1 MGLGGGGGGSGGGG
15 GGSGGGRGGAVQR
28 RGSGC
33 GQRQQQQRR
42 SETPTPQQLRE
53 WFSQRGASGGSV
65 RCPYVIRTG
74 DQAGQTCG
82 KVHTQ
87 HRCFSR
93 HDDAWR
99 SEFGDEAERP
109 RRAELLRSGVD
120 IFALDYDDI
129 LATMYALSVSA
140 QGDCYLYVPLDPG
153 IEAAT
158 LGASES
164 ALLGIAPADALHTFT
179 LDSSASRC
187 FFRDS
192 TTLNPLPAPIPVSLA
207 YPTGGPVL
215 AHSSTVIPFPAN
227 SSDSLSC
234 LHLPSFSTNLVAAYA
249 QVSASRPVAAPCPCR
264 LLSHQT
270 LLWHHRLGHPSLP
283 RLRGMHSRLLLNLW
297 PRVSLLETSP
307 TLRWMGKVGDA
318 LVFWVLG
325 SRAFVRNTYVDKLSS
340 RTIPC
345 VFLGFPPDAPGRQ
358 FYHPT
363 SHRVLPSQ
371 VVTFD
376 ESVPFCRLIP
386 YRTAPLPPPP
396 LFLARGPPPVDPLP
410 PQGPAPSGVSQVDPL
425 PGTVPD
431 EVAVDSSAARGVASG
446 GATCGGAE
454 PASAEPGGAEPEGA
468 EPGGAEPEG
477 AEPRGAK
484 SEGAESGGAEPG
496 GTKPGVTEHE
506 GAGPGGA
513 ESGDAEPR
521 GTASGDAKA
530 RGFAAGGTGAGG
542 AGVTSGAGGTG
553 GLGAVGPGGGRTRGT
568 VAAGAGVVGGN
579 GARDLGAGNTSS
591 GGAGA
596 GGPGAGG
603 TGVGGSG
610 ARGAGGGG
618 PGAGGTGAGDPGA
631 GDTGTGGA
639 GAGGAGAGR
648 AGTGIGDPRAAGAGA
663 RGAGASGTGAGGTVR
678 RRPFFP
684 DSPLPAPS
692 PYAEQTDSPS
702 EHCEPASRPAS
713 PVCVVRIGH
722 HVPRPRTPPV
732 PGTHVM
738 ALRPSFVPLPVPLP
752 SPPVSSLPGVPDPKS
767 DLARATIP
775 TVPRLLSSII
785 TDPSF
790 ESTVASALVAELVDF
805 AAACR
810 LDYAT
815 SLVAE
820 SESDCPPSIGGE
832 CALGMDVLED
842 GQQDFECLAAA
853 VPHLV
858 AMLLA
863 RKGDLDTLDIPN
875 SRSYAKAITGPYSS

>member
-1 MGLGGGGGGSGGGG
+1 MGVRVVG
-15 GGSGGGRGGAVQR
+15 
-28 RGSGC
+28 
-33 GQRQQQQRR
+33 
-42 SETPTPQQLRE
+42 ETPTPQQLRE

-74 DQAGQTCG
+74 
-82 KVHTQ
+82 
-87 HRCFSR
+87 
-93 HDDAWR
+93 
-99 SEFGDEAERP
+99 
-109 RRAELLRSGVD
+109 
-120 IFALDYDDI
+120 
-129 LATMYALSVSA
+129 
-140 QGDCYLYVPLDPG
+140 
-153 IEAAT
+153 
-158 LGASES
+158 
-164 ALLGIAPADALHTFT
+164 
-179 LDSSASRC
+179 
-187 FFRDS
+187 
-192 TTLNPLPAPIPVSLA
+192 
-207 YPTGGPVL
+207 
-215 AHSSTVIPFPAN
+215 
-227 SSDSLSC
+227 
-234 LHLPSFSTNLVAAYA
+234 
-249 QVSASRPVAAPCPCR
+249 
-264 LLSHQT
+264 
-270 LLWHHRLGHPSLP
+270 
-283 RLRGMHSRLLLNLW
+283 
-297 PRVSLLETSP
+297 
-307 TLRWMGKVGDA
+307 
-318 LVFWVLG
+318 
-325 SRAFVRNTYVDKLSS
+325 
-340 RTIPC
+340 
-345 VFLGFPPDAPGRQ
+345 
-358 FYHPT
+358 
-363 SHRVLPSQ
+363 
-371 VVTFD
+371 
-376 ESVPFCRLIP
+376 
-386 YRTAPLPPPP
+386 
-396 LFLARGPPPVDPLP
+396 
-410 PQGPAPSGVSQVDPL
+410 
-425 PGTVPD
+425 
-431 EVAVDSSAARGVASG
+431 
-446 GATCGGAE
+446 
-454 PASAEPGGAEPEGA
+454 
-468 EPGGAEPEG
+468 
-477 AEPRGAK
+477 EPRGAK

-513 ESGDAEPR
+513 ESGDAEP
-521 GTASGDAKA
+521 

-663 RGAGASGTGAGGTVR
+663 RGAGASGT
-678 RRPFFP
+678 